1 MTSSADNPA
10 GTRSRVLIVDDSP
23 DVHRLLRA
31 RLKQEEIEIVSAES
45 GRAGLDEVA
54 KQRPSLILLDLDMPG
69 MDGFEFLRTLKE
81 DSATHHIPVVILS
94 AMSNPQDKVAAFD
107 LGAHDFVTK
116 PFELTELRVRIRAAL
131 RMNALLQ
138 MLSQRAQIDGLT
150 GLWNRAYF
158 DQRVQDEVARVQ
170 RHPGP
175 LSIAFIDADHFKSI
189 NDTFGHPAGDAVLQ
203 GIGRTLQRSIRQTD
217 IACRYGGEEFV
228 LIMPA
233 TPPADAQALCDR
245 IRATIE
251 ALVWPRHPERKVT
264 VSMGVAGSSTGAG
277 LNAPAWVEAADQC
290 VYSAKK
296 SGRNRV
302 VMNDLSAGKAAA
314 STEPAPLRK
323 AG

>member
-1 MTSSADNPA
+1 MTSSADNTS
-10 GTRSRVLIVDDSP
+10 GSRSRVLVVDDSP

-31 RLKQEEIEIVSAES
+31 RLKQEEIEIISAES
-45 GRAGLDEVA
+45 GGVGLEEVA
-54 KQRPSLILLDLDMPG
+54 KQRPSLVLLDLDMPG
-69 MDGFEFLRTLKE
+69 MDGFEFLRKMKE
-81 DSATHHIPVVILS
+81 DAATHHIPVVILS
-94 AMSNPQDKVAAFD
+94 ALSNPQDKVAAFD

-175 LSIAFIDADHFKSI
+175 LSIAFIDADHFKSV

-203 GIGRTLQRSIRQTD
+203 GIGRTLLRCIRQTD
-217 IACRYGGEEFV
+217 VACRYGGEEFV

-233 TPPADAQALCDR
+233 TPPADAHALCDR
-245 IRATIE
+245 IRSTIE
-251 ALVWPRHPERKVT
+251 SLVWPRHPERKVT

-277 LNAPAWVEAADQC
+277 LTAAAWVEAADQC
-290 VYSAKK
+290 VYNAKK

-302 VMNDLSAGKAAA
+302 VMNDLSAGKVAAA
-314 STEPAPLRK
+314 PAPAPLRK
-323 AG
+323 AS

>member
-1 MTSSADNPA
+1 MTSSADNTS

-31 RLKQEEIEIVSAES
+31 RLKQEEIDIVSAES
-45 GRAGLDEVA
+45 GQAGLDEVA
-54 KQRPSLILLDLDMPG
+54 KQRPSLVLLDLDMPG
-69 MDGFEFLRTLKE
+69 MDGFEFLRKMKE
-81 DSATHHIPVVILS
+81 NGATHHIPVVILS

-175 LSIAFIDADHFKSI
+175 LSIAFIDADGRILNIEDMRPQTEETHWSK
-189 NDTFGHPAGDAVLQ
+189 GPALYALEMKKGWFAER
-203 GIGRTLQRSIRQTD
+203 GIGPG
-217 IACRYGGEEFV
+217 A
-228 LIMPA
+228 A
-233 TPPADAQALCDR
+233 
-245 IRATIE
+245 
-251 ALVWPRHPERKVT
+251 
-264 VSMGVAGSSTGAG
+264 VAGI
-277 LNAPAWVEAADQC
+277 PRVKAD
-290 VYSAKK
+290 
-296 SGRNRV
+296 
-302 VMNDLSAGKAAA
+302 
-314 STEPAPLRK
+314 P
-323 AG
+323 